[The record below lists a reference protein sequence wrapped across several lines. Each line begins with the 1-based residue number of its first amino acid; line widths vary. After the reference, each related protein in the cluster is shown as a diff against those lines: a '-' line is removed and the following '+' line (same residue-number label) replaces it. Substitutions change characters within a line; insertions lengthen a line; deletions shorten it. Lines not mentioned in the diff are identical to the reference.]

1 MELSLPDEPERPSPF
16 AIRQVLRRAMA
27 AALPRSWFAVNGSR
41 NDNRVC
47 LTFDDGPHPQHSLQV
62 LEVLKEHKVT
72 ATFFVIGE
80 RARQYP
86 GIIGRMAKEG
96 HELGHHSF
104 YHRDPASVS
113 ATQLIDEAKSTS
125 ALIREI
131 TGTAPV
137 LFRPPHG
144 KLTVRKML
152 RLWAAG
158 QSIVLWSVDPKDYV
172 RQSADEVAEYV
183 RSNPLQGGDI
193 VLMHDNLPHA
203 AAVLPALI
211 ESALKDSLR
220 FTSVSAGIARQ

>member
-1 MELSLPDEPERPSPF
+1 
-16 AIRQVLRRAMA
+16 
-27 AALPRSWFAVNGSR
+27 
-41 NDNRVC
+41 
-47 LTFDDGPHPQHSLQV
+47 LQV

-86 GIIGRMAKEG
+86 EIISRMAEEG

-104 YHRDPASVS
+104 YHRHPASVS
-113 ATQLIDEAKSTS
+113 ATQLIDEARSTS

-131 TGTAPV
+131 TGKAPV

-158 QSIVLWSVDPKDYV
+158 QSIVLWSADPKDYV
-172 RQSADEVAEYV
+172 RQSADEVAEYI

-193 VLMHDNLPHA
+193 VLMHDNLPHV
-203 AAVLPALI
+203 AAVLPILI
-211 ESALKDSLR
+211 ASAVKDGLR
-220 FTSVSAGIARQ
+220 FTSVSSGIARR

>member
-1 MELSLPDEPERPSPF
+1 
-16 AIRQVLRRAMA
+16 MA
-27 AALPRSWFAVNGSR
+27 AALPRSWFAVNGPR

-47 LTFDDGPHPQHSLQV
+47 LTFDDGPHPKHSLQV
-62 LEVLKEHKVT
+62 LDVLKEHKVS

-86 GIIGRMAKEG
+86 EIIGRMAEEG

-113 ATQLIDEAKSTS
+113 ARQLIDEVRSTS

-131 TGTAPV
+131 TGTTPV

-152 RLWAAG
+152 RLWAAD
-158 QSIVLWSVDPKDYV
+158 QSIVLWSADPKDYA
-172 RQSADEVAEYV
+172 RQSADEVAEYI
-183 RSNPLQGGDI
+183 RSNPLRGGDI

-203 AAVLPALI
+203 AAVLPILLA
-211 ESALKDSLR
+211 SAAKDGFR
-220 FTSVSAGIARQ
+220 FTTVSAGIARR

>member
-27 AALPRSWFAVNGSR
+27 VALPRHWFAVNGPR

-47 LTFDDGPHPQHSLQV
+47 LTFDDGPHPEHTLQV
-62 LEVLKEHKVT
+62 LEVLKEHKVA

-86 GIIGRMAKEG
+86 EIIRRMAEEG

-113 ATQLIDEAKSTS
+113 AAQLIDEARSTS

-131 TGTAPV
+131 AGKAPV

-158 QSIVLWSVDPKDYV
+158 QSIVLWSTDPKDYV
-172 RQSADEVAEYV
+172 RRSADEVAEYI
-183 RSNPLQGGDI
+183 RANPLQGGDI

-203 AAVLPALI
+203 AAVLPVLI
-211 ESALKDSLR
+211 ASAVKYGLR